1 MRPSE
6 WMQEIGER
14 HKGGKFRYW
23 NQVNA
28 PECGTE
34 VWRVEIEKATN
45 SPMTQYECPSRSK
58 LWGQHYMALLAQL
71 HASAALAPYCLKNFD
86 ADAAGQKLDI
96 QRGYCLG
103 KGQVQQ
109 EGRMRSSRRVCRSK
123 TRVAISKRIVVR
135 SSKSVQVQKK
145 CNGVQ
150 KKVFSLVFEVR
161 IPALQTHRRPG
172 GAPRLLRCPQVPTPR
187 APWNSWWN
195 MPDFT
200 RENGDFTGGNLGFAI
215 FHHEKWWR
223 NQRVIFSVN
232 VRISTIQMK
241 PQGLL

>member
-28 PECGTE
+28 PKCGTE

-96 QRGYCLG
+96 QRGYGLG

-109 EGRMRSSRRVCRSK
+109 EGRIRSSRRVCRSK

-145 CNGVQ
+145 CIGVQ
-150 KKVFSLVFEVR
+150 KKCFPWF
-161 IPALQTHRRPG
+161 
-172 GAPRLLRCPQVPTPR
+172 LRCESLRFKLIGGLAVRR
-187 APWNSWWN
+187 ACYGVLRCQRQGHHEIRDETCRISQGKMVISLEETWDSPYFTMKN
-195 MPDFT
+195 DEET
-200 RENGDFTGGNLGFAI
+200 REWYF
-215 FHHEKWWR
+215 R
-223 NQRVIFSVN
+223 
-232 VRISTIQMK
+232 
-241 PQGLL
+241 